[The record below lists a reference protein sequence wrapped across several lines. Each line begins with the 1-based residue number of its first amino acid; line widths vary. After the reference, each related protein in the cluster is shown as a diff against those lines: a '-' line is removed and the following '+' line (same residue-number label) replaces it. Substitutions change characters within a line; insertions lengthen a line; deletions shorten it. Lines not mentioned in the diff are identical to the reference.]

1 MDDIEEIISTSS
13 KIEDDEPEEEDE
25 LQAVAK
31 HFGKE
36 IGELTLEALIRL
48 EQKSPEEEEENQE
61 DGDVPKRKAPSLAS
75 ILGTMPTAA
84 TLGLKESISDVIGEG
99 KENGEWTGFITLNES
114 RYLTLNQPDQS
125 FSLFHHWF
133 LRRDNL
139 KKKKKQLCSFSPCI
153 VFHICCLTLHL
164 FVLWHIFF
172 FCALMHHPFDPR

>member
-1 MDDIEEIISTSS
+1 MTLRHALSSPPTDCVDDIEEIISTSS

-61 DGDVPKRKAPSLAS
+61 DGDIPKRKAPSLAS

-99 KENGEWTGFITLNES
+99 KENGE
-114 RYLTLNQPDQS
+114 
-125 FSLFHHWF
+125 
-133 LRRDNL
+133 
-139 KKKKKQLCSFSPCI
+139 
-153 VFHICCLTLHL
+153 
-164 FVLWHIFF
+164 
-172 FCALMHHPFDPR
+172 